1 VEEWHLFVEVSKRA
15 QAQRRFDIVD
25 PESAPSTM
33 SAAALSARLTPR
45 GFMGSAPPV
54 DPETATPSSLVHP
67 LYGAAERELEH
78 TTHLSVVDARGNAV
92 SCTITL
98 SAGFGAR
105 YVAAGTGVV
114 MNNSLAAFGRVG
126 LNVPGPGRRM
136 LSSMAPT
143 LVMLDDR
150 VAAVVGSPGGDTIP
164 STIVQVLRHLIDH
177 GMSIDVA
184 VEAPRIH
191 HGFVPDELRLER
203 DRPLSPDVLAG
214 LEARGHKLRMKPAAI
229 GAANSISSVD
239 GVAYGHPDSRE
250 GGLAL
255 GPEMVPP

>member
-1 VEEWHLFVEVSKRA
+1 
-15 QAQRRFDIVD
+15 
-25 PESAPSTM
+25 M
-33 SAAALSARLTPR
+33 SAAGMSDRLTPF
-45 GFMGSAPPV
+45 GFLGSAPPV
-54 DPETATPSSLVHP
+54 DPERATPAALVHP

-78 TTHLSVVDARGNAV
+78 TTHLSVVDGQGNAV
-92 SCTITL
+92 SCTTTL

-114 MNNSLAAFGRVG
+114 MNNSLAAFGKVG
-126 LNVPGPGRRM
+126 LNVPRPSRRM

-143 LVMLDDR
+143 LVMHEDR
-150 VAAVVGSPGGDTIP
+150 LTAVVGSPGGDTIP
-164 STIVQVLRHLIDH
+164 STVVQVLRHLLDH

-203 DRPLSPDVLAG
+203 DRPLSPAVLAG
-214 LEARGHKLRMKPAAI
+214 LEARGHRLRARAVAI
-229 GAANSISSVD
+229 GHANSILVVD
-239 GVAYGHPDSRE
+239 GIAYGHADSRE

-255 GPEMVPP
+255 GPKSAPR